1 MPSQSNAQTSAIQQY
16 PRKWLENTVTY
27 STACTFTGA
36 SLGAMIASW
45 SGKQKLPYAFSMG
58 SNWLAVCGPFIALRE
73 AGIVGLRTTRVLLGE
88 RDEMAA
94 SFFAGSVVGG
104 GWTHYRLNRPFM
116 GGATFYGGL
125 SRILQPCLT
134 SSRETPNISKRIT
147 TLFNKPAFSLNED
160 FSPRDPFQDF
170 DPIEWAIAQLRISLP
185 AWASPFANAFDVE
198 YRKRLSMRILI
209 LEDDIEGTRQNI
221 EKLGG
226 DPVPQIA

>member
-1 MPSQSNAQTSAIQQY
+1 
-16 PRKWLENTVTY
+16 
-27 STACTFTGA
+27 
-36 SLGAMIASW
+36 MIASW

-73 AGIVGLRTTRVLLGE
+73 AGIVGLRTTRLSLGTDPRLTRE

-104 GWTHYRLNRPFM
+104 GWTQYRLNRPFM
-116 GGATFYGGL
+116 AGAIFYGGL
-125 SRILQPCLT
+125 SCILQQCLT
-134 SSRETPNISKRIT
+134 SARHYRQRRALKPVAETPNISERIT
-147 TLFNKPAFSLNED
+147 TIFNKPAFSLNED

-170 DPIEWAIAQLRISLP
+170 DPVEWAFAQLRSAAKWIAGWEDIP

-209 LEDDIEGTRQNI
+209 LEDDIEERRQNI
-221 EKLGG
+221 KKLGG
-226 DPVPQIA
+226 DPGPQIA